1 MIFFDLL
8 VHPLR
13 HGWVPHTSIRV
24 GLCSIIIVALLLYLV
39 RVQTHELRVSV
50 IGAGGPL
57 ACLYRVTPCLNF
69 LATTLRWSDLFF
81 LEEHVVCIGAALF
94 RHELSVRKLLTIPLI
109 LTSAC
114 ERATSVDSHY
124 VSSNFLCA
132 KMNKNKV
139 EIELY
144 RNFCLTYCSELR

>member
-8 VHPLR
+8 VHPLS
-13 HGWVPHTSIRV
+13 HGWIPHTSIRV

-50 IGAGGPL
+50 ILAGGPL
-57 ACLYRVTPCLNF
+57 ACLYRVTPYLDF
-69 LATTLRWSDLFF
+69 LAAALWWSNLLF
-81 LEEHVVCIGAALF
+81 LEEHVVCIGAFLF
-94 RHELSVRKLLTIPLI
+94 RHEFSVRKLLTIPLI

-114 ERATSVDSHY
+114 QRAAAVDSHD

-132 KMNKNKV
+132 KKNKKKV
-139 EIELY
+139 KIELDQ
-144 RNFCLTYCSELR
+144 NFRLTYCSELR